1 MRMTGVGGLLVLGVV
16 FAAPSS
22 LRAQDLVRR
31 PAQESARM
39 PLTVRWGM
47 QRPDLMRFNRV
58 EGLSVGIRGQIRP
71 RTRLGPLSLTATGRL
86 GYGDLEPNARLDI
99 VSETIERRLTFSVFR
114 ELAAVD
120 EDARHLGLGNSLLAA
135 IAGRDDGDY
144 YRRSGVSL
152 EWTPPQS
159 ERRDLR
165 VRGFAEY
172 QRGAA
177 SAIDHALFK
186 LGNDAF
192 RFREGLVA
200 DKGWLYGG
208 QIELTPWWGSDPNLV
223 QGGLEFRAEAATGD
237 FEYARGMLVARLAVP
252 LPADIHLGI
261 EAGAGTSRG
270 GVTMQRLWHVGGPSS
285 LRGYDPRRL
294 TGTSFGR
301 ARGELARAFSFG
313 ALSLFSD
320 VGWAGEYESYR
331 FEDALYS
338 AGAGLAIVD
347 GLIRLDAAWGLRKP
361 RTFRLDL
368 YLDAIL

>member
-1 MRMTGVGGLLVLGVV
+1 
-16 FAAPSS
+16 
-22 LRAQDLVRR
+22 
-31 PAQESARM
+31 
-39 PLTVRWGM
+39 
-47 QRPDLMRFNRV
+47 
-58 EGLSVGIRGQIRP
+58 
-71 RTRLGPLSLTATGRL
+71 LSLTATGRL

-270 GVTMQRLWHVGGPSS
+270 DVTMQRLWHVGGPSS
-285 LRGYDPRRL
+285 LRGYDPLADHLALTSDLAGRRVDRV
-294 TGTSFGR
+294 SPHD
-301 ARGELARAFSFG
+301 
-313 ALSLFSD
+313 SLFLTKSTSHVPHEGGQVLDPESPAHRLLLSWIEQGAALVESD
-320 VGWAGEYESYR
+320 PRPIS
-331 FEDALYS
+331 
-338 AGAGLAIVD
+338 
-347 GLIRLDAAWGLRKP
+347 LRVVP
-361 RTFRLDL
+361 EEATIPMPGMGQQFVTL
-368 YLDAIL
+368 